1 MLGNRDHNGCE
12 PSEKKEKVTMRKETA
27 QTKFVWIVL
36 GLLLFA
42 MMAPLVASPQT
53 ALAKGG
59 GDTPR
64 HQGLVQSKP
73 AARVVGTWVVGGKTF
88 RATAGTE
95 IDQAEGKL
103 VVGAC
108 AKVKYQ
114 VVNGQNRALEIDSE
128 PARDCR

>member
-1 MLGNRDHNGCE
+1 
-12 PSEKKEKVTMRKETA
+12 MRKGTA
-27 QTKFVWIVL
+27 RAKLVATIL
-36 GLLLFA
+36 SLLLFA
-42 MMAPLVASPQT
+42 MLAPLVASPQP
-53 ALAKGG
+53 AYAKGG

-64 HQGLVQSKP
+64 HQGLVQSRP
-73 AARVVGTWVVGGKTF
+73 ASGFVGTWVIGGKTF
-88 RATAGTE
+88 KATASTE

-114 VVNGQNRALEIDSE
+114 VVNGQNRALELDSE